1 MLIAHRI
8 ELRPTLEQVDYFRCA
23 CGTTRFVW
31 NWALAEWNRQY
42 EAGLRPNALALKKQF
57 NALKYTAYPWLKDM
71 HRDSHAQPFANLSK
85 AWNKFF
91 DDVKKGMAAH
101 RPVFKKKGKTRDSF
115 YVANDKLTVG
125 EKQVR
130 LPVLG
135 KVKLKESPRFGGKI
149 MGATV
154 SRDGTRWYLSLQQEV
169 EICWLERANR
179 RPVTGVDLNVNE
191 IVCSDGK
198 RYETLRALKKA
209 QKRLTRLQRS
219 VSRKLEAQKQRMG
232 LARKDRIPKGMRL
245 VPTRNREKAS
255 QKLADQ
261 HRKIRC
267 IRNDFTHKM
276 TTSLTRENQTLGIE
290 DLSVLGMTASAKG
303 TVDKPGRN
311 VRQKAGLNR
320 AILDV
325 AFGEIRRQ
333 IEYKSVWYGTTLVV
347 ADRFFPSSK
356 RCSCCGEV
364 NDLLTLKDRTWK
376 CPHCDTVHDRDLNA
390 CVNLEQ
396 VARLPGAT
404 GKVTPVR
411 DDFGQQGRSGQEPD
425 EHICARCG

>member
-1 MLIAHRI
+1 
-8 ELRPTLEQVDYFRCA
+8 
-23 CGTTRFVW
+23 
-31 NWALAEWNRQY
+31 
-42 EAGLRPNALALKKQF
+42 
-57 NALKYTAYPWLKDM
+57 LKDM

-85 AWNKFF
+85 AWSKFF
-91 DDVKKGMAAH
+91 DDVKRGKNAY
-101 RPVFKKKGKTRDSF
+101 RPVFKRKGKARDSF
-115 YVANDKLTVG
+115 YVANDKLTVD
-125 EKQVR
+125 ERQVR

-135 KVKLKESPRFGGKI
+135 KVRMKEAPRFGGKI

-169 EICWLERANR
+169 DICWIEPAAR
-179 RPVTGVDLNVNE
+179 RPVTGVDLNVKE

-198 RYETLRALKKA
+198 RYETPRALKKA

-219 VSRKLEAQKQRMG
+219 VSRKMEAQKQRMG
-232 LARKDRIPKGMRL
+232 LGEKGRIPTGVRL
-245 VPTRNREKAS
+245 LPSKNREKAS
-255 QKLADQ
+255 RKLADQ

-276 TTSLTRENQTLGIE
+276 TTSLARENQTLGIE
-290 DLSVLGMTASAKG
+290 DLSVQGMTASAKG
-303 TVDKPGRN
+303 SVDKPGRN

-333 IEYKSVWYGTTLVV
+333 IEYKSAWYGTTLVT

-364 NDLLTLKDRTWK
+364 NSALMLKDREWT
-376 CPHCDTVHDRDLNA
+376 CVSCDTRHDRDFNA
-390 CVNLEQ
+390 SANLEQ
-396 VARLPGAT
+396 MVFLPEAI

-411 DDFGQQGRSGQEPD
+411 YEPGQSGGSGQEPD
-425 EHICARCG
+425 AHICARFG